1 MGALGIFLK
10 KMVITRYGFYEGS
23 VGQLE
28 QELFDKEAFNV
39 GHALVVLE
47 LPSPLPRIG
56 NSDFEF

>member
-1 MGALGIFLK
+1 
-10 KMVITRYGFYEGS
+10 MVITRYGFYEGS
-23 VGQLE
+23 VGQLK

-39 GHALVVLE
+39 GHALLVLE